1 MSYILDA
8 LKKSEQ
14 QRAALNIPP
23 EAPAPARQA
32 ASAMPRLRLSLV
44 ILLVLLTAGWFI
56 ARLQTPDNQQ
66 SSPAVSTQM
75 TAKPAT
81 SEQSTSEQTIS
92 KQVGPEQSIA
102 KQDASHHVVS
112 QQTTTGQTASVPAV
126 ASEPITAPA
135 ATVRQPL
142 PGEIEKRSHIIAK
155 TTAKP
160 PIQNKALPEQPDISA
175 KSSSGH
181 APVSRPEAKVVPIF
195 KPITPTSP
203 VSRST
208 SRFPDI
214 DTDASQA
221 QAAPANADIRSLSE
235 LPVSVQQSL
244 PAINIEGHIYDDRP
258 ARRMVI
264 VNGNIRR
271 EKQPIG
277 NGLRLEEITPDG
289 VILSY
294 QGNVFHMG
302 VFER

>member
-23 EAPAPARQA
+23 EAPAPARQP

-75 TAKPAT
+75 TAKQII
-81 SEQSTSEQTIS
+81 SEQAAS
-92 KQVGPEQSIA
+92 EQSIA

-126 ASEPITAPA
+126 ASAPITAPA
-135 ATVRQPL
+135 VTVRQPL
-142 PGEIEKRSHIIAK
+142 PGEIEKRSHTIAK
-155 TTAKP
+155 TTAKQ
-160 PIQNKALPEQPDISA
+160 PIQNKALPEQAGLSA
-175 KSSSGH
+175 NSSLKH
-181 APVSRPEAKVVPIF
+181 TADRTEAKAVPIF

-208 SRFPDI
+208 GRFPDI
-214 DTDASQA
+214 DTDTS

>member
-23 EAPAPARQA
+23 EAPAPPRQPV
-32 ASAMPRLRLSLV
+32 SAMPRLRLSLV

-75 TAKPAT
+75 TAKPVI
-81 SEQSTSEQTIS
+81 SEQTGS
-92 KQVGPEQSIA
+92 ERSIA

-112 QQTTTGQTASVPAV
+112 QQTTTGQTASVQAV
-126 ASEPITAPA
+126 ASAPITAPA
-135 ATVRQPL
+135 ASVLQPL
-142 PGEIEKRSHIIAK
+142 PGEIEKRSHTITK

-160 PIQNKALPEQPDISA
+160 PIQNKVRPEQPDISA
-175 KSSSGH
+175 KSSLGH
-181 APVSRPEAKVVPIF
+181 APVSRSEAKVVPIF

-208 SRFPDI
+208 GRFPDI
-214 DTDASQA
+214 DTDTS

-244 PAINIEGHIYDDRP
+244 PSINIEGHIYDDRP